1 MSNLKTN
8 AKSVDIFHEDMQN
21 RIIEDIK
28 EMDSDA
34 LKYLIEHM
42 YPVKAEF
49 NDDCETINIQVDSS
63 ETSEDT
69 TLQDIF

>member
-34 LKYLIEHM
+34 LKYLVEHM
-42 YPVKAEF
+42 YPVKAKF
-49 NDDCETINIQVDSS
+49 NDDCETIHIKVDS
-63 ETSEDT
+63 EQTSDET
-69 TLQDIF
+69 TLKDIF